1 MKIQRPQ
8 SLGFTILELMVVL
21 AIFAVVTG
29 IGSIAFVKITDY
41 WNGLS
46 ARVEMDR
53 GCQEAFDNIESDLES
68 VIPSAL
74 LAGALS
80 GESRT
85 SNLDAFFGIPLADD
99 TLSIPVLARDPGGR
113 SVPAIVTY
121 SVNRDNAETPLLVR
135 AQRPIDGGE
144 NAQTEITV
152 AQGVLQFRVEYSNG
166 EEWRSDWTEQALP
179 AAVQISLNLAVP
191 GNPSREQVSRVHVI
205 PVEVQ

>member
-1 MKIQRPQ
+1 
-8 SLGFTILELMVVL
+8 
-21 AIFAVVTG
+21 
-29 IGSIAFVKITDY
+29 
-41 WNGLS
+41 S

-53 GCQEAFDNIESDLES
+53 GCQEAFDSIESDLES

-80 GESRT
+80 GASRT

-99 TLSIPVLARDPGGR
+99 TLSIPALARDPGGR

-166 EEWRSDWTEQALP
+166 EE
-179 AAVQISLNLAVP
+179 
-191 GNPSREQVSRVHVI
+191 
-205 PVEVQ
+205 